1 MNKRSAVLI
10 AAGLVG
16 SLVMGVLAFALGAL
30 GPVASAAGP
39 KLNDHRQRP
48 AHTTHRKSQ
57 DGASTVTAGAVS
69 GTTFVP
75 AATTP
80 QTGPSTEGTGGGSE
94 PSDEPSPEPSDEP
107 SPEPS
112 EVPEPVPTGGPESQD
127 PSPPPPASP
136 SPSPGG
142 EPGDDGS
149 GDD

>member
-1 MNKRSAVLI
+1 MNKRSAVLM

-48 AHTTHRKSQ
+48 AHTAQRKVSN
-57 DGASTVTAGAVS
+57 GGPAVATGAVG
-69 GTTFVP
+69 GTSFVP

-80 QTGPSTEGTGGGSE
+80 ATGPNQDGTGDGSD
-94 PSDEPSPEPSDEP
+94 PSEDPSPEPSQVPEP

-112 EVPEPVPTGGPESQD
+112 EVPEPSPTGGPESED
-127 PSPPPPASP
+127 PPPPPPSP
-136 SPSPGG
+136 SPSG